1 MTEFIFD
8 QLAPVFSES
17 VERLLEEIDSVLA
30 KIRRGI
36 IFVEFEHF
44 ELLEFRNN
52 SQQVEIIWLEVRGV
66 QQKHFDTCQVIF
78 EEFNELVYE
87 FEVEVQMNLRQQ
99 VFKCQLY
106 HQFLVCERCLIV
118 VDYGRLILELLQKLT
133 VNKHLSS
140 LLSQLVFL

>member
-1 MTEFIFD
+1 MLELSIHEIIGVTVDAMTEFIFD

-52 SQQVEIIWLEVRGV
+52 SQQVEII
-66 QQKHFDTCQVIF
+66 
-78 EEFNELVYE
+78 
-87 FEVEVQMNLRQQ
+87 
-99 VFKCQLY
+99 
-106 HQFLVCERCLIV
+106 
-118 VDYGRLILELLQKLT
+118 
-133 VNKHLSS
+133 
-140 LLSQLVFL
+140 